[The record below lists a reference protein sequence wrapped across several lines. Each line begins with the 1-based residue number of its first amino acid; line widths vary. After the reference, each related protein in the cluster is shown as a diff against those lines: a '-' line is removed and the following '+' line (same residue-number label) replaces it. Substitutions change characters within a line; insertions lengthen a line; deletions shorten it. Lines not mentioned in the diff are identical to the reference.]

1 MAGPSLTR
9 SYPTMTSPLL
19 IRSGVANDRGRL
31 RPTLGHTLEAALS
44 ISDVMIDELLERLER
59 LRGAGRNGPVPGLA
73 ALDAVAVEQLCG
85 RAEVLKHD
93 WHTQLRQVLYH
104 GQADPALAQVGVR
117 FDDLHG
123 LDEDQIHASIEAATA
138 EQALHEPV
146 ADLLPRLNALVSN
159 LMGWLSVQPSLNPL
173 RPRAYAVALHTL
185 LRRHL
190 PDERQRRALAVPVA
204 HIMGESLRQVYRE
217 LIQWLQA
224 HDVEPL
230 QPAEPLQGSV
240 PTPTDAVGRTLLT
253 LSRLRQLLAGDFAA
267 ADGSAPYLHTVPA
280 SMTALE
286 DLNLI
291 EPLMKRLRQRAQP
304 AATAT
309 AETAAAPELPVIS
322 GQHIG
327 RLLGQE
333 VVRLMLEHLTHDE
346 RLLPPI
352 RQQLGLLEPALV
364 RLSQAEPRFFSDRLH
379 PARQLLEA
387 ITQRSLGY
395 QSLADE
401 GFAELLASV
410 SAAVQAIHRVTVVS
424 EESFGRLLR
433 RLRRR
438 WEEDDARKLE
448 RRAEAARA
456 LLHAEQR
463 QTLAERLADDWR
475 QRLQGLD
482 VAPFVQRF
490 LLGPWAQ
497 AAAEDQLL
505 PTEGGEPLGELTDE
519 LIWSAQPALIRRDL
533 DRLAR
538 LVPRLVVQLRQGLA
552 RIGYPEARTAE
563 FLDALVA
570 LHQKA
575 LDLPTLTEPPAAATP
590 VADAAADVPTDDGP
604 DGAGETAAAEE
615 AAPAPETFWI
625 AGQAAAEAGFVDA
638 VSGPLPLEP
647 LSPLALGTGAWVDL
661 KVQGEWVR
669 AQLTWTSP
677 RGGLYMFISTQGLA
691 HSMTQRTLDR
701 LLGTD
706 ALRIVSS
713 GGVVDHALDA
723 VARQALRNSQDGEAA
738 A

>member
-1 MAGPSLTR
+1 
-9 SYPTMTSPLL
+9 MTIPLL

-44 ISDVMIDELLERLER
+44 ISDVMIDELLERLVR
-59 LRGAGRNGPVPGLA
+59 LRDAGGEGAAAVLPPVDA
-73 ALDAVAVEQLCG
+73 AAVDRLVDHAG
-85 RAEVLKHD
+85 VLKHD
-93 WHTQLRQVLYH
+93 WHAQLRQVLYH
-104 GQADPALAQVGVR
+104 GQADQTLTQSGVR
-117 FDDLHG
+117 FDELAL
-123 LDEDQIHASIEAATA
+123 LDDDQIHASIEAATA
-138 EQALHEPV
+138 EQALQEPV

-159 LMGWLSVQPSLNPL
+159 LMGWLSVQASLNPL
-173 RPRAYAVALHTL
+173 RPRAYAVALRAL

-190 PDERQRRALAVPVA
+190 PDERQRSALAVPVA

-224 HDVEPL
+224 HGVEPL
-230 QPAEPLQGSV
+230 QAADTPGVGLPK
-240 PTPTDAVGRTLLT
+240 PTDAVGRTLLT
-253 LSRLRQLLAGDFAA
+253 LSRLRQLLAGDFAT

-291 EPLMKRLRQRAQP
+291 EPLMQRLRQRAQP
-304 AATAT
+304 AATAPVPD
-309 AETAAAPELPVIS
+309 APPELPVIS

-333 VVRLMLEHLTHDE
+333 VVRLMLDHLTHDE

-352 RQQLGLLEPALV
+352 RQQLGLLEPSLV

-395 QSLADE
+395 QSLSDE

-410 SAAVQAIHRVTVVS
+410 TAGVRAIDRVAVS
-424 EESFGRLLR
+424 EETFARLLR

-448 RRAEAARA
+448 RRADAARA

-475 QRLQGLD
+475 QRLQGKD
-482 VAPFVQRF
+482 VPPFVQRL

-497 AAAEDQLL
+497 AVAEDQLL
-505 PTEGGEPLGELTDE
+505 PVEGAEALADLTDE
-519 LIWSAQPALIRRDL
+519 LIWSAQPTLIRRDL

-538 LVPRLVVQLRQGLA
+538 LVPRLVAQLRQGLE
-552 RIGYPEARTAE
+552 RIGYPESLTGD

-575 LDLPTLTEPPAAATP
+575 LDLPTLTASPAVEAPAAAGDDP
-590 VADAAADVPTDDGP
+590 AGVREAADAAE
-604 DGAGETAAAEE
+604 AGGEAGSAE
-615 AAPAPETFWI
+615 ETFWI
-625 AGQAAAEAGFVDA
+625 AGQAAADAGFVDA
-638 VSGPLPLEP
+638 VSGPMPLEP
-647 LSPLALGTGAWVDL
+647 LAPLALATGAWVDL

-701 LLGTD
+701 LLGAD

-723 VARQALRNSQDGEAA
+723 VARHALRNSGHGSEDR
-738 A
+738 